1 MHYARRRTRRTADRT
16 YQQQATWRRRS
27 RPGRRSRPARAC
39 RAPPAPLPLEP
50 ASLPLRPA
58 QPPQQRPSRRRGR
71 LHHTDREARPSGPSR
86 LACAWHARPAPLPLE
101 PASAPSL
108 SEPARHPEQR
118 RSRRSGR
125 LHPTDREA
133 RPLGPLARL
142 ARAWRAWQAPAVPPA
157 VPLRPAHAPERRR
170 PRRSG
175 RPDPAGRHE
184 RPPEAQKRDFRLLRC
199 QIPEYRPFGCQIP
212 DFRPLEFEF
221 ELPPARASSRRHG
234 APQAEV
240 AAPRLLGSC
249 QRQLAMGRARWERGG
264 SQVGLS
270 QRWCLSRAT
279 HTQTAPA
286 RALGCGPMAA
296 ALCNG
301 SSACNAPN
309 STEPRRRSR
318 PQRAAASRAC
328 GSRKTAQTRRP
339 MGRAWAVVGVGKQ
352 GACAFTAART
362 SRQTTSRSTSSS
374 ATGGLAQIRAGLD
387 ARRRRLSCK
396 RRRAAS

>member
-199 QIPEYRPFGCQIP
+199 QIPEYRPV
-212 DFRPLEFEF
+212 
-221 ELPPARASSRRHG
+221 SK
-234 APQAEV
+234 
-240 AAPRLLGSC
+240 
-249 QRQLAMGRARWERGG
+249 ERGQEG
-264 SQVGLS
+264 PTQN
-270 QRWCLSRAT
+270 RPIAT
-279 HTQTAPA
+279 
-286 RALGCGPMAA
+286 C
-296 ALCNG
+296 
-301 SSACNAPN
+301 
-309 STEPRRRSR
+309 
-318 PQRAAASRAC
+318 
-328 GSRKTAQTRRP
+328 
-339 MGRAWAVVGVGKQ
+339 AV
-352 GACAFTAART
+352 R
-362 SRQTTSRSTSSS
+362 
-374 ATGGLAQIRAGLD
+374 LDRAGLSPV
-387 ARRRRLSCK
+387 AKVAVCIRRFGWALSG
-396 RRRAAS
+396 SSVVWT

>member
-16 YQQQATWRRRS
+16 YQQQAMWRRRS

-71 LHHTDREARPSGPSR
+71 LQHTDREARPSGPSR

-133 RPLGPLARL
+133 RPLGQLARL
-142 ARAWRAWQAPAVPPA
+142 ARAWRAWQAPAEPPA

-184 RPPEAQKRDFRLLRC
+184 RPPEAQKRDFRLPRC

-221 ELPPARASSRRHG
+221 ELPLARASSRRHG

-240 AAPRLLGSC
+240 ATPRLLGSC
-249 QRQLAMGRARWERGG
+249 PRNSGPPPDEAARPE
-264 SQVGLS
+264 
-270 QRWCLSRAT
+270 A
-279 HTQTAPA
+279 A
-286 RALGCGPMAA
+286 R
-296 ALCNG
+296 
-301 SSACNAPN
+301 
-309 STEPRRRSR
+309 
-318 PQRAAASRAC
+318 ASRAERSKRAPS
-328 GSRKTAQTRRP
+328 GNAHGRRVMRP
-339 MGRAWAVVGVGKQ
+339 QIRLRCAGVGH
-352 GACAFTAART
+352 GACRHQERS
-362 SRQTTSRSTSSS
+362 SRH
-374 ATGGLAQIRAGLD
+374 
-387 ARRRRLSCK
+387 
-396 RRRAAS
+396 RRALSQAHRPEIRRADFTSKPPTNQRAPNQSGGCKPLPWPQVTIRPGPVAQRTWRSGGSG